1 MIKITLDTNVLP
13 AEDLLA
19 AASEFDCDFAV
30 VSVTEREVD
39 GTPFEVHLQPF
50 GRVHENG
57 VYSEARYGQAVYA
70 SEALAETLDKILDVL
85 SSGSFPRSP
94 ANLSHGQRR
103 QFRDALILEAHIRE
117 GRNIFVTNDERGFIR
132 DGRREKLEAL
142 FPVRIL
148 TRAEFSN
155 ACAAGSLWPLPN
167 KRQSSS
173 AASGQ

>member
-1 MIKITLDTNVLP
+1 MAVLVCAWTLSSGDARDHN
-13 AEDLLA
+13 A
-19 AASEFDCDFAV
+19 AAILAPHDI
-30 VSVTEREVD
+30 
-39 GTPFEVHLQPF
+39 
-50 GRVHENG
+50 RVNPTG
-57 VYSEARYGQAVYA
+57 GAR
-70 SEALAETLDKILDVL
+70 VL

-148 TRAEFSN
+148 TRAEFSD
-155 ACAAGSLWPLPN
+155 ACAAGSLWPLSN